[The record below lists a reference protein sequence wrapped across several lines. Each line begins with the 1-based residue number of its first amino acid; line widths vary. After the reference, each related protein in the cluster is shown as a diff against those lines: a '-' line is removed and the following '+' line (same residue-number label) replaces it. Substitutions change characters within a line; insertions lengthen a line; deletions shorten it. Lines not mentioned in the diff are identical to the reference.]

1 MRAGPRLLALLL
13 CAGGALPGIAPS
25 PAAADPQLVFSTYL
39 GGAFKYGDI
48 GNDVAVDA
56 AGNVY
61 VTGRSY
67 YSSFP
72 VTPGAFQTHFKPIG
86 PWDTTAFVAKFDPT
100 GSRLTYATY
109 LSGKGGETTGEGI
122 AVDAAGDAYVS
133 GYTSSDGFPTTP
145 GTLRESG
152 TGGFVAKLDPSGG
165 GLLYATLIGDSS
177 THAGRIAVDPSG
189 GAYVAGAG
197 SVVKLNPTGS
207 ALDYTHR
214 LDPGGVAGLTA
225 DSEGHAYLAQTKG
238 TSASLTELA
247 ADGSGVVASTPLGGP
262 PLGPRCRCGISGV
275 AVDSEGH
282 AFVTGGAGSPKFQT
296 TTGALRWRRVGRPRT
311 SVPFLSELGPA
322 GGAPIY
328 STYLSAAGDFAS
340 AVAVGP
346 GRPRVRHRR
355 DDLRPPA
362 GQPRGVPA
370 QEQRSG
376 RLRRLRHRAEP
387 IGRSGSRPRR
397 QPDRTARKPGP
408 AARLARPAGHRRAD
422 GKRAQRPHQPA
433 PPPAAPPRSARRNR
447 LPGGSKELANRNPLR
462 RIGTMG
468 RRRRLPRGAPQ
479 RQAPAPL
486 VWTLHD
492 SLRLSMP
499 LQSDTP
505 G

>member
-1 MRAGPRLLALLL
+1 MRAVRRRAILAVLL
-13 CAGGALPGIAPS
+13 CAAAALPGIAPGS
-25 PAAADPQLVFSTYL
+25 AAADSQLVFSTYL

-56 AGNVY
+56 AGDVY

-72 VTPGAFQTHFKPIG
+72 VTPGAFQTHFQAIG

-100 GSRLTYATY
+100 GSRLLYATY

-165 GLLYATLIGDSS
+165 GLLYATLIGDST

-197 SVVKLNPTGS
+197 NVVKLNPTGS
-207 ALDYTHR
+207 ALDYSHR
-214 LDPGGVAGLTA
+214 LGPGGVASVAA
-225 DSEGHAYLAQTKG
+225 DSEGHAYIAQTKG
-238 TSASLTELA
+238 SSASLTELA

-262 PLGPRCRCGISGV
+262 PLGAHCRCGISGI

-282 AFVTGGAGSPKFQT
+282 AYVTGGAGSPKFQT
-296 TTGALRWRRVGRPRT
+296 TTGALRRRRVGRPRA
-311 SVPFLSELGPA
+311 SVPFVSELGPA

-346 GRPRVRHRR
+346 SGRVYVTGGTISGLLPVSPGAFQPRSNDAEGYAAFITALNPSGDPVPGLAASRIERRGNRIRLHGSLDPPATGGLTASARSGPTNRRLHLQRHR
-355 DDLRPPA
+355 
-362 GQPRGVPA
+362 
-370 QEQRSG
+370 G
-376 RLRRLRHRAEP
+376 RLIATASLAGRRNWRIEIHFAGSDAWEDGDACRAVRLSGKPPRRWMRLR
-387 IGRSGSRPRR
+387 
-397 QPDRTARKPGP
+397 T
-408 AARLARPAGHRRAD
+408 
-422 GKRAQRPHQPA
+422 
-433 PPPAAPPRSARRNR
+433 
-447 LPGGSKELANRNPLR
+447 
-462 RIGTMG
+462 
-468 RRRRLPRGAPQ
+468 
-479 RQAPAPL
+479 
-486 VWTLHD
+486 
-492 SLRLSMP
+492 
-499 LQSDTP
+499 TP
-505 G
+505 CG